1 MLQHLSI
8 NNYALID
15 SLEIDFLKGFSVITG
30 ETGSGKSI
38 LLGALKLILGQRAD
52 SKVIYDSSRKCIIE
66 AIFDISHYKL
76 SSFFKIND
84 LDYDPTQTIIRR
96 EIYANGKSRA
106 FINDCPA
113 KLNLLKDFSNKV
125 IDIHSQH
132 QSLLLNSSN
141 YQLELIDT
149 LASINISDHNDVLNK
164 YRKDLIDLKNYE
176 EELLKIS
183 HEKEESKNQ
192 LDYLLFLNSELKDA
206 NLSPKEKETHENTIS
221 VYENCERITTTLKK
235 ASFIIDK
242 QEYQAPINSQ
252 LNDLLNDF
260 KKISNLNDM
269 YHSMTDRF
277 QSILIELSDIS
288 KECDLLLSKIE
299 NSNFDIHEAT
309 QRLNL
314 INQLEQKHRVNNYEE
329 LLQKQKE
336 IQLKVENLLSADDN
350 VTALEKK
357 IMSLKLKLNKSSK
370 IISKNRALVC
380 PEIESFI
387 NKKIAELGIK
397 NGQFK
402 VSFEKL
408 NNQSTHGKDR
418 IKFLFS
424 ANKGA
429 RLKKISDVASGGE
442 VSRLMLTIK
451 ALLAKHLKLPCLI
464 LDEIDSGVSGE
475 VASKISKILLDI
487 SKEIQVIV
495 ITHLPQVASK
505 ADFHYKVEKFDDNKR
520 NRTIINKLNDN
531 DRISELAKM
540 LSGETITSAAIE
552 NAKALIS
559 NH

>member
-52 SKVIYDSSRKCIIE
+52 FKVIYDSSRKCIIE
-66 AIFDISHYKL
+66 ATFDISHYKL
-76 SSFFKIND
+76 STFFKSND

-96 EIYANGKSRA
+96 EIYTNGKSRA

-113 KLNLLKDFSNKV
+113 KLDLLKEFSNKV

-149 LASINISDHNDVLNK
+149 LASINITDHNDVLNK
-164 YRKDLIDLKNYE
+164 YHNDLIDLKNYE
-176 EELLKIS
+176 EQLLKIN
-183 HEKEESKNQ
+183 HESEESKNQ
-192 LDYLLFLNSELKDA
+192 LDYLLFLHSELKDA
-206 NLSPKEKETHENTIS
+206 HLSPEEKETLENSIS
-221 VYENCERITTTLKK
+221 VYENSESITATLKK

-242 QEYQAPINSQ
+242 QENQTPINSQ

-277 QSILIELSDIS
+277 RSILIDLSDLS

-299 NSNFDIHEAT
+299 DSNFDINEAT

-336 IQLKVENLLSADDN
+336 IQLKVENLSSADD
-350 VTALEKK
+350 TITTLEKK
-357 IMSLKLKLNKSSK
+357 IASLKLKLNKSSK
-370 IISKNRALVC
+370 IISENRALVC

-387 NKKIAELGIK
+387 NKKIRELGIK
-397 NGQFK
+397 DGQFK

-408 NNQSTHGKDR
+408 NTHTSHGKDQ

-429 RLKKISDVASGGE
+429 MLKKISDVASGGE
-442 VSRLMLTIK
+442 VSRLMLAIK

-475 VASKISKILLDI
+475 VASKISKILLNI
-487 SKEIQVIV
+487 SKEIQLIV
-495 ITHLPQVASK
+495 ITHLPQVAAK
-505 ADFHYKVEKFDDNKR
+505 AEFHYKVEKFDDMKR
-520 NRTIINKLNDN
+520 NRTIINRLNDN

>member
-15 SLEIDFLKGFSVITG
+15 YLEIDFLKGYTVITG

-52 SKVIYDSSRKCIIE
+52 SKVIYDLSRKCIIE
-66 AIFDISHYKL
+66 ATFDISHYKL
-76 SSFFKIND
+76 SSFFKSHD
-84 LDYDPTQTIIRR
+84 LDYNPTQTIIRR
-96 EIYANGKSRA
+96 EVYTNGKSRA
-106 FINDCPA
+106 FINDSPA
-113 KLNLLKDFSNKV
+113 KLDLLKEFSNKV

-132 QSLLLNSSN
+132 QSLLLNKSY

-149 LASINISDHNDVLNK
+149 LASLNITNHKDALEK
-164 YRKDLIDLKNYE
+164 YQQDLINLKNLE
-176 EELLKIS
+176 EELLKIIN
-183 HEKEESKNQ
+183 ETEESKSQ
-192 LDYLLFLNSELKDA
+192 LDYLFFLHSELKDA
-206 NLSPKEKETHENTIS
+206 NLSPGEKEILENTIG
-221 VYENCERITTTLKK
+221 VFENSETITTTLKK

-242 QEYQAPINSQ
+242 QEHQPPISSL

-260 KKISNLNDM
+260 QKISNINDK
-269 YHSMTDRF
+269 YHTITARF
-277 QSILIELSDIS
+277 RSILIDLSDLS

-299 NSNFDIHEAT
+299 DSNFDIHEAT

-336 IQLKVENLLSADDN
+336 IQLKVENLSSADDTI
-350 VTALEKK
+350 TALEKK
-357 IMSLKLKLNKSSK
+357 IVFLKLKLNKSSK
-370 IISKNRALVC
+370 IISENRALVC

-387 NKKIAELGIK
+387 NKKIRELGIK

-408 NNQSTHGKDR
+408 NTHSSHGKDQ

-429 RLKKISDVASGGE
+429 MLNEISDVASGGE
-442 VSRLMLTIK
+442 ISRLMLAIK

-475 VASKISKILLDI
+475 VASKISKILLNI
-487 SKEIQVIV
+487 SKEIQLIV
-495 ITHLPQVASK
+495 ITHLPQVAAK
-505 ADFHYKVEKFDDNKR
+505 ADFHYKVEKFDDMQR
-520 NRTIINKLNDN
+520 NRTIINRLNDN